1 MDDDQAP
8 VEIDRS
14 LVLARAR
21 AKARKKYDYFAGA
34 IEMAKTEEARRRA
47 ESKEAEKQKRAAVR
61 KEITRARKM
70 NPEFGVAS
78 KIAEVKRQA
87 EAKAEEKNQQASAK
101 ERMAGLVENINK
113 AFCEDYALMQLE
125 LRPGKK
131 SPCDEPG
138 VRRLMDGMR
147 RLTAEE
153 HARNAADLDACLREG
168 ITDADVPF

>member
-8 VEIDRS
+8 VEAERS
-14 LVLARAR
+14 LVLALKR
-21 AKARKKYDYFAGA
+21 AKTREKYDYFSGA
-34 IEMAKTEEARRRA
+34 IEMAKEEEARRRA

-70 NPEFGVAS
+70 NPEFGIAS
-78 KIAEVKRQA
+78 KAAEVKRQA

-113 AFCEDYALMQLE
+113 AFWEDYGLMQLGI
-125 LRPGKK
+125 RAGKK
-131 SPCDEPG
+131 CPCDEPG
-138 VRRLMDGMR
+138 VRRQMDGMR

-153 HARNAADLDACLREG
+153 HARNATDLDACLREG
-168 ITDADVPF
+168 ITDGDLPF